1 MRIKKSSAIGAIG
14 LTATLLLSA
23 CAGTSSAGTS
33 GSKAD
38 GTVVPTAKAE
48 GKTITVWAMQGGY
61 GTPTLDAINSE
72 FTKLTGATVKVQI
85 EQWDGI
91 TTKVSTALATSTP
104 PDVLDLGNTQ
114 VAGFAANGG
123 LLDLTPYQKDLQHGQ
138 TWLTG
143 LQQPATVDGKMY
155 GVPGMAG
162 NRAVVYNKKIWSAAG
177 VTTAPKTYEELTADL
192 DKIKAANTQP
202 NFSAFYYPGGA
213 WSGATQF
220 VWDAGG
226 SIASKSGSTWKG
238 GFSSAA
244 AQEGLN
250 EFKKFQN
257 NYSSVAS
264 RTTDGKTPD
273 ETQILADGATSAIIG
288 TSSTI
293 RTALGDNPNLAKDDL
308 GVFPFPG
315 TSGKNQPVM
324 LGGSV
329 WGVAQK
335 SQNKDL
341 AVLWAKIAGSP
352 SIQSNYVFAKD
363 GWIPNSSEGIK
374 AAQASGLS
382 PQTAGF
388 FEAALRS
395 ESTPAAPGWQTIEND
410 NSIVQFY
417 EAIASGSK
425 SPAAA
430 AKDFDAH
437 IDSVL
442 NGQ

>member
-1 MRIKKSSAIGAIG
+1 MRIKKFATLGVIG
-14 LTATLLLSA
+14 LSATLVLSA
-23 CAGTSSAGTS
+23 CASTSTAGTS
-33 GSKAD
+33 ASTSD
-38 GTVVPTAKAE
+38 GTVPTARAE
-48 GKTITVWAMQGGY
+48 GKTITVWAMQGDY
-61 GTPTLDAINSE
+61 GTPTLDAINAE
-72 FTKLTGATVKVQI
+72 FTKLTGAKVTVQI
-85 EQWDGI
+85 EQWKGI

-123 LLDLTPYQKDLQHGQ
+123 LLDLTPYKKDLQQGD

-143 LQQPATVDGKMY
+143 LEQPATVDGKLY
-155 GVPGMAG
+155 GVPGLAG

-177 VTTAPKTYEELTADL
+177 VTTAPQTYAELTADL
-192 DKIKAANTQP
+192 DKIKAANTQA
-202 NFSAFYYPGGA
+202 NFAAFYYPGGE

-226 SIASKSGSTWKG
+226 SIASKSGSKWAG
-238 GFSSAA
+238 GFSSGA
-244 AQEGLN
+244 AQKGLN

-257 NYSSVAS
+257 TYSSVAS
-264 RTTDGKTPD
+264 QTTDGKTPD
-273 ETQILADGATSAIIG
+273 ETQILADGGTSAIIG
-288 TSSTI
+288 VSSTI
-293 RTALGDNPNLAKDDL
+293 RKALADNPSLTKDDL

-315 TSGKNQPVM
+315 ISGKSQPVM

-352 SIQSNYVFAKD
+352 SIQSDYVFGKD

-395 ESTPAAPGWQTIEND
+395 EATPAAPGWQTVEDD
-410 NSIVQFY
+410 NSIIQFY

-430 AKDFDAH
+430 AKDLDAH
-437 IDSVL
+437 LNSVL